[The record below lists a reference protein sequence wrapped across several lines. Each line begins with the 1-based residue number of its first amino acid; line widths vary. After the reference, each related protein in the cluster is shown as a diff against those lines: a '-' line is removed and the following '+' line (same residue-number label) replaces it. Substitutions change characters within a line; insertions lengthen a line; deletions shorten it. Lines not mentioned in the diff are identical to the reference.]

1 MSTISTHVLDTA
13 RGLPARGVRITLQ
26 RSSAEQTWE
35 DLATAATNAD
45 GRAPELLPQGTAL
58 AAGIYRLRFD
68 VSAYFSEHKTKSFYP
83 YVEVVFELSGDGHY
97 HVPLLLSPWGYSTYR
112 GS

>member
-13 RGLPARGVRITLQ
+13 RGLPARGVRVTLQ
-26 RSSAEQTWE
+26 RTAGPDKWD
-35 DLATAATNAD
+35 DLAMGATNAD
-45 GRAPELLPQGTAL
+45 GRIPDFVPKDVAL
-58 AAGIYRLRFD
+58 AEGQYRMRFD

-83 YVEVVFELSGDGHY
+83 YIEVVFELAAHGHY
-97 HVPLLLSPWGYSTYR
+97 HIPLLLSPWGYSTYR